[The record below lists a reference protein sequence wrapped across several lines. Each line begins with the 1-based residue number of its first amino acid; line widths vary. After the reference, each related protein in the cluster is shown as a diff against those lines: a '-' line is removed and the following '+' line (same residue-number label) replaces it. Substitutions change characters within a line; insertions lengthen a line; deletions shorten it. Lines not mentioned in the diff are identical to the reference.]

1 MDTCQH
7 CGSGINVVQPECGTC
22 GTAVPRAHD
31 EHNDVELSPAWRA
44 RFALIDKAGGPSL
57 PGLKALPL
65 GERFKLMNWLALFF
79 GAFYYLAKGMWRK
92 AISLSVALSIAALLL
107 ELVMESLEMPSNGI
121 ATGAA
126 AAIFGIRA
134 NIDYYKKIV
143 LRQNGWW

>member
-1 MDTCQH
+1 MDTCHH
-7 CGSGINVVQPECGTC
+7 CGSGINVVKPECGTC
-22 GTAVPRAHD
+22 GTAAPRAH
-31 EHNDVELSPAWRA
+31 EKHSDVDLSPAWHA
-44 RFALIDKAGGPSL
+44 KFALIDKAGGPSL
-57 PGLKALPL
+57 SGLKALPVS
-65 GERFKLMNWLALFF
+65 ERFKLMNWWALVF

-107 ELVMESLEMPSNGI
+107 DLVMESLEMPSNGM